1 MRKFIWAAGALG
13 LAAAFT
19 AISVKAC
26 TTVVV
31 GKKATTDGSTLVAR
45 NEDVGAWSKHFYVHQ
60 ATSNGPT
67 TYVSEDNG
75 LKTSLPKTALRY
87 TSTPDG
93 EQVNGQWIFGESG
106 INSENVA
113 MSATESG
120 TTNKKGLKADN
131 LVKNGISE
139 ASMLDVILP
148 YIHSAKEGVQR
159 LGQIVEK
166 QGSAE
171 NNGVIFSDKNEIWYM
186 EIGSG
191 HTWAAVRVP
200 DNKYAVIPNQMVI
213 GKLNLKDSKNYMAS
227 TNLVKKV
234 KAWSQNKKIK
244 LAGYVK
250 GTVNYSKAFGTN
262 DKTDAIYNRPRMWDG
277 QRILTPSKKQ
287 SITKKSYTLFLKP
300 DKKVSPDKVG
310 QVLSSHFTGTKYS
323 SYGKWK
329 AGYRPINVPTD
340 VESHILQIRN
350 NVPKEYAAIQWLA
363 MASPAN
369 SVYLPFYTNISD
381 TPSQYKVDGDYQ
393 DPTNTKSAYWTY
405 KTTAMVVEAYKHKK
419 FIDSST
425 GKKTDLIYKD
435 VNPTKKAVTKQ
446 LKANLAQSDKVAK
459 TLSGDKLTAYLTEQ
473 NQKNADYA
481 QKKWQTMNNSL
492 IVHSNKLA
500 PVTKSKLTFNK

>member
-1 MRKFIWAAGALG
+1 
-13 LAAAFT
+13 
-19 AISVKAC
+19 
-26 TTVVV
+26 
-31 GKKATTDGSTLVAR
+31 
-45 NEDVGAWSKHFYVHQ
+45 
-60 ATSNGPT
+60 
-67 TYVSEDNG
+67 
-75 LKTSLPKTALRY
+75 
-87 TSTPDG
+87 
-93 EQVNGQWIFGESG
+93 
-106 INSENVA
+106 
-113 MSATESG
+113 
-120 TTNKKGLKADN
+120 
-131 LVKNGISE
+131 
-139 ASMLDVILP
+139 MLDVILP

-300 DKKVSPDKVG
+300 DKKVSPAKVD

-369 SVYLPFYTNISD
+369 SVYMPFYTNISD

-393 DPTNTKSAYWTY
+393 DPTNTKSAY
-405 KTTAMVVEAYKHKK
+405 AG
-419 FIDSST
+419 SSS
-425 GKKTDLIYKD
+425 L
-435 VNPTKKAVTKQ
+435 
-446 LKANLAQSDKVAK
+446 
-459 TLSGDKLTAYLTEQ
+459 
-473 NQKNADYA
+473 
-481 QKKWQTMNNSL
+481 L
-492 IVHSNKLA
+492 IVI
-500 PVTKSKLTFNK
+500 P

>member
-1 MRKFIWAAGALG
+1 MRMFIWAAGALG

-19 AISVKAC
+19 ATPVKAC

-75 LKTSLPKTALRY
+75 FKTSLPKTALRY

-120 TTNKKGLKADN
+120 TTNKRGLKADN

-171 NNGVIFSDKNEIWYM
+171 NNGVSFSDKN
-186 EIGSG
+186 
-191 HTWAAVRVP
+191 
-200 DNKYAVIPNQMVI
+200 
-213 GKLNLKDSKNYMAS
+213 
-227 TNLVKKV
+227 
-234 KAWSQNKKIK
+234 
-244 LAGYVK
+244 
-250 GTVNYSKAFGTN
+250 
-262 DKTDAIYNRPRMWDG
+262 DAIYNRPRMWDG

-300 DKKVSPDKVG
+300 DKKVSPAKVG

-329 AGYRPINVPTD
+329 GGYRPINVPTD
-340 VESHILQIRN
+340 VESHILQIRS

-405 KTTAMVVEAYKHKK
+405 KTTAMVIEAYKHKK

-435 VNPTKKAVTKQ
+435 VNPTKKAVTK
-446 LKANLAQSDKVAK
+446 
-459 TLSGDKLTAYLTEQ
+459 
-473 NQKNADYA
+473 
-481 QKKWQTMNNSL
+481 
-492 IVHSNKLA
+492 
-500 PVTKSKLTFNK
+500 

>member
-19 AISVKAC
+19 STPVKAC

-45 NEDVGAWSKHFYVHQ
+45 NEDIGAWSKHFYVHQ

-75 LKTSLPKTALRY
+75 FKTSLPKTALRY

-171 NNGVIFSDKNEIWYM
+171 NNGVSFS
-186 EIGSG
+186 
-191 HTWAAVRVP
+191 
-200 DNKYAVIPNQMVI
+200 
-213 GKLNLKDSKNYMAS
+213 
-227 TNLVKKV
+227 
-234 KAWSQNKKIK
+234 
-244 LAGYVK
+244 
-250 GTVNYSKAFGTN
+250 

-300 DKKVSPDKVG
+300 DKKVSPAKVG

-329 AGYRPINVPTD
+329 GGYRPINVPTD
-340 VESHILQIRN
+340 VESHILQIRS

-369 SVYLPFYTNISD
+369 SVYPPFYTNISD

-405 KTTAMVVEAYKHKK
+405 KTTAMVVDAYKHKK

-446 LKANLAQSDKVAK
+446 LKANLAQSDK
-459 TLSGDKLTAYLTEQ
+459 LTAYLTEQ

-492 IVHSNKLA
+492 IVHSNKLS

>member
-1 MRKFIWAAGALG
+1 M
-13 LAAAFT
+13 AAAFT
-19 AISVKAC
+19 ATSVKAC

-171 NNGVIFSDKNEIWYM
+171 NNGVIFSDKNEIWY
-186 EIGSG
+186 
-191 HTWAAVRVP
+191 
-200 DNKYAVIPNQMVI
+200 
-213 GKLNLKDSKNYMAS
+213 
-227 TNLVKKV
+227 
-234 KAWSQNKKIK
+234 
-244 LAGYVK
+244 
-250 GTVNYSKAFGTN
+250 
-262 DKTDAIYNRPRMWDG
+262 
-277 QRILTPSKKQ
+277 
-287 SITKKSYTLFLKP
+287 
-300 DKKVSPDKVG
+300 KVSPDKVG

-435 VNPTKKAVTKQ
+435 VNPTKKTVTKQ

>member
-1 MRKFIWAAGALG
+1 MVPEQEDQAGWL
-13 LAAAFT
+13 
-19 AISVKAC
+19 C
-26 TTVVV
+26 
-31 GKKATTDGSTLVAR
+31 
-45 NEDVGAWSKHFYVHQ
+45 
-60 ATSNGPT
+60 
-67 TYVSEDNG
+67 
-75 LKTSLPKTALRY
+75 
-87 TSTPDG
+87 
-93 EQVNGQWIFGESG
+93 
-106 INSENVA
+106 
-113 MSATESG
+113 
-120 TTNKKGLKADN
+120 
-131 LVKNGISE
+131 
-139 ASMLDVILP
+139 
-148 YIHSAKEGVQR
+148 
-159 LGQIVEK
+159 
-166 QGSAE
+166 
-171 NNGVIFSDKNEIWYM
+171 
-186 EIGSG
+186 
-191 HTWAAVRVP
+191 
-200 DNKYAVIPNQMVI
+200 
-213 GKLNLKDSKNYMAS
+213 
-227 TNLVKKV
+227 
-234 KAWSQNKKIK
+234 
-244 LAGYVK
+244 K

-277 QRILTPSKKQ
+277 QRILIPSKKQ

-300 DKKVSPDKVG
+300 DKKVSPAKVG

-329 AGYRPINVPTD
+329 GGYRPINVPTD
-340 VESHILQIRN
+340 VESHILQIIS

-381 TPSQYKVDGDYQ
+381 TPSQ

-405 KTTAMVVEAYKHKK
+405 KTTAMVIEAYKHKK

-446 LKANLAQSDKVAK
+446 LKANLAQS
-459 TLSGDKLTAYLTEQ
+459 DKLTAYLTEQ

>member
-19 AISVKAC
+19 ATPVKAC

-75 LKTSLPKTALRY
+75 FKTSLPKTALRY

-171 NNGVIFSDKNEIWYM
+171 NNGVIFSDK
-186 EIGSG
+186 
-191 HTWAAVRVP
+191 
-200 DNKYAVIPNQMVI
+200 
-213 GKLNLKDSKNYMAS
+213 
-227 TNLVKKV
+227 
-234 KAWSQNKKIK
+234 
-244 LAGYVK
+244 
-250 GTVNYSKAFGTN
+250 
-262 DKTDAIYNRPRMWDG
+262 TDAIYNRPRMWDG
-277 QRILTPSKKQ
+277 QKILTPSKKQ

-300 DKKVSPDKVG
+300 DKKVSPAKVG

-329 AGYRPINVPTD
+329 GGYRPINVPTD
-340 VESHILQIRN
+340 VESHILQIRS

-405 KTTAMVVEAYKHKK
+405 KTTAMVIEAYKHKK

-481 QKKWQTMNNSL
+481 QKKWQTMNKSL

-500 PVTKSKLTFNK
+500 SVTKSKLTFNK

>member
-1 MRKFIWAAGALG
+1 MRKFIWVAGALG

-19 AISVKAC
+19 ATPIKAC

-75 LKTSLPKTALRY
+75 FKTSLPKTALRY

-171 NNGVIFSDKNEIWYM
+171 NNGVIFSDK
-186 EIGSG
+186 
-191 HTWAAVRVP
+191 
-200 DNKYAVIPNQMVI
+200 
-213 GKLNLKDSKNYMAS
+213 
-227 TNLVKKV
+227 
-234 KAWSQNKKIK
+234 
-244 LAGYVK
+244 
-250 GTVNYSKAFGTN
+250 
-262 DKTDAIYNRPRMWDG
+262 TDAIYNRPRMWDG

-300 DKKVSPDKVG
+300 DKKVSPAKVG

-329 AGYRPINVPTD
+329 GGYRPINVPTD
-340 VESHILQIRN
+340 VESHILQIRS

-446 LKANLAQSDKVAK
+446 LKANLAQSDK
-459 TLSGDKLTAYLTEQ
+459 LTAYLTEQ

-500 PVTKSKLTFNK
+500 SVNQVQAHFQQVILFL

>member
-19 AISVKAC
+19 ATPVKAC
-26 TTVVV
+26 TTVVD

-75 LKTSLPKTALRY
+75 FKTSLPKTALRY
-87 TSTPDG
+87 TSMPDG
-93 EQVNGQWIFGESG
+93 EQVNGQWIFGE
-106 INSENVA
+106 
-113 MSATESG
+113 
-120 TTNKKGLKADN
+120 
-131 LVKNGISE
+131 
-139 ASMLDVILP
+139 
-148 YIHSAKEGVQR
+148 
-159 LGQIVEK
+159 
-166 QGSAE
+166 
-171 NNGVIFSDKNEIWYM
+171 NGVIFSDKNEIWYM

-250 GTVNYSKAFGTN
+250 STVNYSKAFGTN
-262 DKTDAIYNRPRMWDG
+262 DKADAIYNRPRMWDG

-300 DKKVSPDKVG
+300 EKKVSPAKVG

-329 AGYRPINVPTD
+329 GGYRPINVPTD

-363 MASPAN
+363 MARR
-369 SVYLPFYTNISD
+369 
-381 TPSQYKVDGDYQ
+381 
-393 DPTNTKSAYWTY
+393 
-405 KTTAMVVEAYKHKK
+405 
-419 FIDSST
+419 
-425 GKKTDLIYKD
+425 
-435 VNPTKKAVTKQ
+435 
-446 LKANLAQSDKVAK
+446 
-459 TLSGDKLTAYLTEQ
+459 LTASACLSTPTSVTRQARTRLIPSPPTGLT
-473 NQKNADYA
+473 KPRP
-481 QKKWQTMNNSL
+481 W
-492 IVHSNKLA
+492 
-500 PVTKSKLTFNK
+500 